1 MNAAISA
8 TVIARQRASTISR
21 TLPAR
26 SPEAWHAELV
36 IDTAE
41 LVRRN
46 AAFAAGGGY
55 VDRPLLSTGNLRLI
69 GCVDPRVD
77 PSHVL
82 GLAAGD
88 AVVMRNVGGR
98 VTPAAL
104 RSWAMLAKVVEARSH
119 GRPPPGGQV
128 VVLHH
133 TDCGITDL
141 AAYPDLLAEFFEIPA
156 GELEAKAVSDP
167 YASVRIDVA
176 LMKQAMPPGVLVSG
190 LVYDVATGLVEVVVP

>member
-1 MNAAISA
+1 M
-8 TVIARQRASTISR
+8 
-21 TLPAR
+21 
-26 SPEAWHAELV
+26 

-46 AAFAAGGGY
+46 AEFAAGGAFVGLS
-55 VDRPLLSTGNLRLI
+55 LLSTGNLRVI

-98 VTPAAL
+98 VTPTAL
-104 RSWAMLAKVVEARSH
+104 RSWAMLAKVGEARSH
-119 GRPPPGGQV
+119 GRPQPGGQL

-133 TDCGITDL
+133 TDCGIRDL
-141 AAYPDLLAEFFEIPA
+141 AAYPELLTDFFEIPV
-156 GELEAKAVSDP
+156 GDLDAKAVMDP
-167 YASVRIDVA
+167 YASVTIDVA

-190 LVYDVATGLVEVVVP
+190 LVYDVDTGLVEVVVP

>member
-1 MNAAISA
+1 M
-8 TVIARQRASTISR
+8 
-21 TLPAR
+21 
-26 SPEAWHAELV
+26 
-36 IDTAE
+36 IDTDE

-46 AAFAAGGGY
+46 AGFAASGAQVGL
-55 VDRPLLSTGNLRLI
+55 PLLSTGNLRLI

-119 GRPPPGGQV
+119 GRPPPGGQM

-141 AAYPDLLAEFFEIPA
+141 APYPDLLAEFFEIPA
-156 GELEAKAVSDP
+156 ASLEQKAVLDP
-167 YASVRIDVA
+167 YASVAIDVE
-176 LMKQAMPPGVLVSG
+176 LMRRAMPPAVRVSG
-190 LVYDVATGLVEVVVP
+190 LVYDVDTGLVQVVVP